1 MSNICHRQLF
11 FFHCRKFMPKMTTVI
26 KSQIPILN
34 WRQFLKIL
42 DLNTPPVG
50 TEADQQNITTK
61 ILSSL
66 TCYHKPDRR
75 WQRDGF
81 RRLDTRYP
89 HSALNIKF
97 FSGPEAAQW
106 GTSCW
111 LEHADNGQWP
121 GALRERDDRGAH
133 ADRPKDREGVLH
145 FQEKE
150 GAILQFSS

>member
-1 MSNICHRQLF
+1 MF
-11 FFHCRKFMPKMTTVI
+11 TFHSRKFMPKMITVI

-97 FSGPEAAQW
+97 FLGPEAAQ
-106 GTSCW
+106 
-111 LEHADNGQWP
+111 
-121 GALRERDDRGAH
+121 
-133 ADRPKDREGVLH
+133 
-145 FQEKE
+145 
-150 GAILQFSS
+150 